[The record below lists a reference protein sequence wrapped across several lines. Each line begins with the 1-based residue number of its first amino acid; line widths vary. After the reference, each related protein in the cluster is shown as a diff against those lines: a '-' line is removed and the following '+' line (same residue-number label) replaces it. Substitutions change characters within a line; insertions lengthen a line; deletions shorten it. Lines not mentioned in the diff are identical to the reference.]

1 MKAIKTMKGTL
12 TFLALGTAGL
22 WVWGFPAKGTTQSAA
37 GTTAVAAA
45 QPSSGRVPVLVE
57 LFTSEGCS
65 SCPPAD
71 ALLTDMDKRQ
81 PFPTVDVIAI
91 EEHVDYWDQQGWKD
105 PFSSPDWTYRQNDYA
120 AVLHTG
126 SPYTPEMV
134 VDGTQGFTGSR
145 GPLAKAAVEKAASE
159 KKAAVEVSEVSPPQ
173 GKSVTLKIGVGQLF
187 NAAPKDT
194 AQVLLAITETGL
206 HVAVKDGENA
216 GHELQHSAVLREMKL
231 IGVVGKNGQEFSAQP
246 TVKFDSDWKLANL
259 RAVVFVQEKKSR
271 RVLGAAELPLEQEQ
285 ALR

>member
-1 MKAIKTMKGTL
+1 MKRMIAV
-12 TFLALGTAGL
+12 LALSTSGL
-22 WVWGFPAKGTTQSAA
+22 LIWGFPAKGNAQNSGAQNAGAAANAAAA
-37 GTTAVAAA
+37 GA
-45 QPSSGRVPVLVE
+45 RVPVLVE

-81 PFPTVDVIAI
+81 PFPSAEVIAI
-91 EEHVDYWDQQGWKD
+91 EEHVTYWDDQGWKD
-105 PFSSPDWTYRQNDYA
+105 PFDSPDWTYRQQDYSA
-120 AVLHTG
+120 ALRTG

-134 VDGTQGFTGSR
+134 VDGTTGFTGSR

-159 KKAAVEVSEVSPPQ
+159 KKAVVQISEVSPPQ
-173 GKSVTLKIGVGQLF
+173 GKSVALKINVSQLS
-187 NAAPKDT
+187 NATPKDT

-206 HVAVKDGENA
+206 HMAVKDGENA
-216 GHELQHSAVLREMKL
+216 GHELQHSAVLREMKV
-231 IGVVGKNGQEFSAQP
+231 IGVAGKNGQQEFSAQP
-246 TVKFDSDWKLANL
+246 TVKLDSDWKLANL

>member
-1 MKAIKTMKGTL
+1 MKGIIGV
-12 TFLALGTAGL
+12 LAAVATGLLIWGVPAGSTA
-22 WVWGFPAKGTTQSAA
+22 QSAA
-37 GTTAVAAA
+37 AAA
-45 QPSSGRVPVLVE
+45 SAQTSPAASGRVPVLVE

-81 PFPTVDVIAI
+81 PFPSAEVIAI
-91 EEHVDYWDQQGWKD
+91 EEHVTYWDDQGWKD
-105 PFSSPDWTYRQNDYA
+105 PFDSPDWTYRQTDYSSA
-120 AVLHTG
+120 LKTG

-145 GPLAKAAVEKAASE
+145 GPLAKAAVEKAASS
-159 KKAAVEVSEVSPPQ
+159 KKAIVEISEVSPPQ
-173 GKSVTLKIGVGQLF
+173 NKSVALKINVAQLF
-187 NAAPKDT
+187 NATPKDS

-206 HVAVKDGENA
+206 HMAVKDGENA
-216 GHELQHSAVLREMKL
+216 GHELQHSAVLREMKV
-231 IGVVGKNGQEFSAQP
+231 IGVAGKNGQEGFSAQP
-246 TVKFDSDWKLANL
+246 TLKLDSEWKLANL

-271 RVLGAAELPLEQEQ
+271 RVLGVAELPLQQEQ